1 MRDAGCGGQGRNNI
15 FAVPPTLVLPLPMH
29 SHVRRTVLAGVKFA
43 LAAGILAYLLVTGR
57 DAIAKMSERT
67 IEWPLLGA
75 ALRLYARDGNAQ
87 LRALAFVD
95 SRRGDRRTACRF
107 AAAWRWASR

>member
-1 MRDAGCGGQGRNNI
+1 MQDAGVREETTF

-75 ALRLYARDGNAQ
+75 ALVCTLATATLSFVRWHLLIRAVGIDVRL
-87 LRALAFVD
+87 VD
-95 SRRGDRRTACRF
+95 SLRLV
-107 AAAWRWASR
+107 RWASR